1 MKIRTTCLRMDRGVA
16 VALVLALL
24 SALVGVTPS
33 NAQAPRHDGATLFR
47 GLFFG
52 TGPIAAQIPT
62 IRKVAPHL
70 PVEYRQLEDQVVRH
84 LQTQDP
90 NFFPQFAKELQSGD
104 HVRVAKELRRARQLN
119 VDAVLALTKNSQSDF
134 AKALRQHMA
143 EERAGTSKVGR
154 DTDNV
159 AVVAVAVAA
168 VAVIVVFFLWA
179 KPPVDAEFRGLTFE
193 RYVDEIVRTLRPA

>member
-1 MKIRTTCLRMDRGVA
+1 MDRGVA

-134 AKALRQHMA
+134 AKAARQYR
-143 EERAGTSKVGR
+143 EEVRAGR
-154 DTDNV
+154 INPDDHLNCI
-159 AVVAVAVAA
+159 AVAA
-168 VAVIVVFFLWA
+168 AAVVVIVYAWA
-179 KPPVDAEFRGLTFE
+179 WFWDRSRVEADFKGFTFE
-193 RYVDEIVRTLRPA
+193 KYVDEVVRALAAT